1 MTKQAS
7 DGKTTRPVLRGAS
20 VQNSDGRVVVPRP
33 LDVGRLLA
41 DFGRLDEEA
50 RVTFLC
56 VVAHNLTVEIRAL
69 LLDRPVPDSDLDR
82 VWQINEILH
91 QITSCV
97 NPRKRRSAVGDMEL
111 VSAMIDDAQL
121 YHLEAQ
127 IGRALA
133 SAAGNTIRA
142 KKQIAAK

>member
-1 MTKQAS
+1 MTKRAN
-7 DGKTTRPVLRGAS
+7 DRKTTKLVLRGAS
-20 VQNSDGRVVVPRP
+20 VQYSNGRVVVPRP
-33 LDVGRLLA
+33 LDVGSLLA
-41 DFGRLDEEA
+41 DFERLDDEA

-56 VVAHNLTVEIRAL
+56 IVAHNLTVEIRAL
-69 LLDRPVPDSDLDR
+69 LLDRPVPDADLDR

-97 NPRKRRSAVGDMEL
+97 NPRKRRSAVGDSEL
-111 VSAMIDDAQL
+111 VSAMIEDAQL

-133 SAAGNTIRA
+133 SAAGNTSRA
-142 KKQIAAK
+142 KKHIAAK